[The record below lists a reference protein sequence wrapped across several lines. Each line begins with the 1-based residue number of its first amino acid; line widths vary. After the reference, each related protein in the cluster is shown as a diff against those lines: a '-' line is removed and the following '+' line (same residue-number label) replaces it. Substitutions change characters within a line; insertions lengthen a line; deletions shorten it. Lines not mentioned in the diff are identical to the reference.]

1 MQPRTK
7 QHLMVSEA
15 AESLLARAPVG
26 VLAMTGPYAIPVH
39 LVWMDGK
46 VYIHGSPEGEK
57 VDRMAADPS
66 VCLTVYEMSDF
77 IVDNPKSACSIYTAY
92 ESVMVKG
99 KVSKVADPEKKK
111 AVLYA
116 FAAKYYPPLEALPM
130 PLPSIEATTLFEI
143 TPDEI
148 TGKKV

>member
-7 QHLMVSEA
+7 QHLMTPEA
-15 AESLLARAPVG
+15 GEALLARAPVG

-39 LVWMDGK
+39 FVWADGK

-57 VDRMAADPS
+57 VDRMAADPR

-77 IVDNPKSACSIYTAY
+77 MVDNPKSACSIYTAF
-92 ESVMVKG
+92 ESVLVKG
-99 KVSKVADPEKKK
+99 TVRRVDDLAKKREI
-111 AVLYA
+111 LYA
-116 FAAKYYPPLEALPM
+116 FAAKYYPPLGKLPM
-130 PLPSIEATTLFEI
+130 PDPAIEATVLFEI
-143 TPDEI
+143 TPKEI